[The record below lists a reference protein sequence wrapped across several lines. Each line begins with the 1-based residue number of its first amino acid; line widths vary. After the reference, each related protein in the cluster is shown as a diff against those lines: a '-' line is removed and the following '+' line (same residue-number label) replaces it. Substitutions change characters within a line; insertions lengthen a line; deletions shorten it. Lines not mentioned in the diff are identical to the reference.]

1 MKPLT
6 QLLGNLKVSGKIALG
21 MGAILV
27 LLLIVGS
34 VTLVGLTSVQDDFAA
49 YRRLAAQ
56 TEAASNAEINLLA
69 ARMSA
74 NKFIVGGSDADAEAT
89 RAAAEAAHAAML
101 TGLDLIDDEETK
113 EKVQRTDADILAY
126 ADSFRLLLPLRDER
140 NALVDRLNAI
150 GGQIE
155 NDLTTLMQ
163 QERSEGSPDAVYSG
177 ALILRNLLLA
187 RLEAHRFL
195 VENAEARI
203 DAFRSQIEEL
213 KLYMQAIEMTAALP
227 SSKRIGEKLAAAI
240 GEYTESFEAITRA
253 TFERNAIIAGQ
264 LDTIGPLVAE
274 ELDRFKADN
283 EAAQDQLGDE
293 AENEIR
299 RTLLLAI
306 GVSAIALLI
315 GIGAA
320 VITGRG
326 IARPVV
332 TMTLA
337 MRRLAEGDKSV
348 EIPAQGRRDEV
359 GQMAA
364 AVEVFRQKMI
374 EADRLEAEQASE
386 REARERRAQ
395 QIERLTH
402 EFDEAVSSVLSH
414 VAAAT
419 SQMQSTSASMSAT
432 AEETNRQALTV
443 AAASEQASANVQ
455 SVASASDQLSTSI
468 EEISRQVA
476 QSASISHRASED
488 AERTNDQVVR
498 LSAAAQRIGDVVS
511 LIQDIAAQTNLL
523 ALNATIE
530 AARAGD
536 AGKGFPVVAS
546 EVKTLANQTAKATE
560 EIAQQIG
567 EIQGETSGAV
577 AAIEAIGRTISE
589 INQIASGIASA
600 VEEQNAATREIARN
614 VQEAARGTQ
623 EVSSNIS
630 GVTEAAGETG
640 TAAEQVHASAANLAE
655 QSAHLRRAVEDFL
668 AGVRAA

>member
-1 MKPLT
+1 MSLT
-6 QLLGNLKVSGKIALG
+6 KKLSLKDLSATKKLIGAFAIVVAVMLGVSGVTGWSLSTIRDTVDENEFSNEVIAGLDALELG
-21 MGAILV
+21 LANQEKGLRGYLLTAADSSLAPYRAGDEQYRSSLQAVRDLLV
-27 LLLIVGS
+27 INPE
-34 VTLVGLTSVQDDFAA
+34 
-49 YRRLAAQ
+49 Q
-56 TEAASNAEINLLA
+56 TERLKALDALVESWRSGSAERLIQLASDPATYEQALQLERRGEGAASMERAVALVEEIQQIEREFLTARA
-69 ARMSA
+69 AR
-74 NKFIVGGSDADAEAT
+74 
-89 RAAAEAAHAAML
+89 AEAAFD
-101 TGLDLIDDEETK
+101 TGLMTLT
-113 EKVQRTDADILAY
+113 
-126 ADSFRLLLPLRDER
+126 
-140 NALVDRLNAI
+140 I
-150 GGQIE
+150 GGIV
-155 NDLTTLMQ
+155 
-163 QERSEGSPDAVYSG
+163 SV
-177 ALILRNLLLA
+177 
-187 RLEAHRFL
+187 
-195 VENAEARI
+195 V
-203 DAFRSQIEEL
+203 
-213 KLYMQAIEMTAALP
+213 
-227 SSKRIGEKLAAAI
+227 
-240 GEYTESFEAITRA
+240 
-253 TFERNAIIAGQ
+253 
-264 LDTIGPLVAE
+264 
-274 ELDRFKADN
+274 
-283 EAAQDQLGDE
+283 
-293 AENEIR
+293 
-299 RTLLLAI
+299 I
-306 GVSAIALLI
+306 GVLFAWILGTS
-315 GIGAA
+315 
-320 VITGRG
+320 

-332 TMTLA
+332 AMTSA
-337 MRRLAEGDKSV
+337 MRRLSEGDKSV
-348 EIPAQGRRDEV
+348 EIPAQGRKDEV

-374 EADRLEAEQASE
+374 EAARLEAEQATE

-419 SQMQSTSASMSAT
+419 SQMQSTSGSMSAT

-530 AARAGD
+530 AARAGE
-536 AGKGFPVVAS
+536 AGKGFAVVAS

-623 EVSSNIS
+623 EVSSNIN

-640 TAAEQVHASAANLAE
+640 TAAEQVNASAANLAD
-655 QSAHLRRAVEDFL
+655 QSAHLRQAVEDFL